1 MSTGIGDD
9 AAVVEPTRGTLD
21 VITTDTLVEGIHFDR
36 SIVSAVDVGHKS
48 LAVNLSDL
56 AAMGATPR
64 VAVLSLVLPAA
75 LKAIELDQLIEGL
88 LRLAD
93 RHGVSLVGGNITSTH
108 GPLVVGMT
116 AVGSVRRRRVITRT
130 GGRPGDELWITGT
143 VGAAAAGLGYLQQH
157 LTSSPEETDDIRR
170 CIERYRRP
178 EPQVRIGMLLGRNRV
193 ARAGVDLSDG
203 LADGLRQIAR
213 ASGTGAVIDGQL
225 VPLEPAATRWFSSR
239 GLDPL
244 AASVASGDDY
254 ELLIAVPRTNRR
266 RLNAVSRLSRG
277 VPLTRIGELIQPPDL
292 VLRTQEQ
299 DRALP
304 VGYQHFRQPTV

>member
-36 SIVSAVDVGHKS
+36 SFVSAADVGHKT

-75 LKAIELDQLIEGL
+75 LTAVELDQLIDGL
-88 LRLAD
+88 LRLAV

-130 GGRPGDELWITGT
+130 GGRPGDELWLTGT
-143 VGAAAAGLGYLQQH
+143 VGAAAAGLGYLQH
-157 LTSSPEETDDIRR
+157 NSTSSPEDTDGIQR

-203 LADGLRQIAR
+203 LADGLRQIAS
-213 ASGTGAVIDGQL
+213 ASGTGAVIDGKSL
-225 VPLEPAATRWFSSR
+225 PLEPAATRWFSSR

-244 AASVASGDDY
+244 TASVAGGDDY

-277 VPLTRIGELIQPPDL
+277 VPLTRIGELTQQPDL

-299 DRALP
+299 DHALP
-304 VGYQHFRQPTV
+304 AGYQHFGQLTV